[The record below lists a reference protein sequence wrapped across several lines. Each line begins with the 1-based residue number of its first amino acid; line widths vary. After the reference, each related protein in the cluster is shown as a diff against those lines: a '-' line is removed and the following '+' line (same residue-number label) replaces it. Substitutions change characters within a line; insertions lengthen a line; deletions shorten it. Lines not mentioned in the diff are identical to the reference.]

1 MKHNGLRLAAALLL
15 AVLSSALLR
24 PLATGETVDYRVM
37 ARYPHDSQAFT
48 QGLYYEAAAGV
59 LYESVGRYGLSDVRK
74 VDLKTGQVL
83 QQKRL
88 PAQFFAEGL
97 TVWNHKIFVLTWR
110 EKLGLVLDQASLD
123 QLGTFRYDTQGWG
136 LTHDASHLIMSDGSA
151 SLSFLDPETFQVVR
165 RVVVREGNQPVAL
178 LNELEWVNGELYA
191 NIWRSTDIVV
201 INPTTGQV
209 KRRLSLS
216 GLVAEQRG
224 RDVLNGIA
232 YDPQQRLWFVTGK
245 LWSALYAVEWRYAS
259 EIH

>member
-1 MKHNGLRLAAALLL
+1 MSRYGLKLAVALLL
-15 AVLSSALLR
+15 A
-24 PLATGETVDYRVM
+24 LASRLAAVGETVDYRVV
-37 ARYPHDSQAFT
+37 ARYAHDPQAFT
-48 QGLYYEAAAGV
+48 QGLYYEVATGI

-74 VDLKTGQVL
+74 VELKTGNIL

-97 TVWNHKIFVLTWR
+97 TVWNHKIFLLTWR
-110 EKLGLVLDQASLD
+110 EKLGLVLDQASLE

-136 LTHDASHLIMSDGSA
+136 LTHDATHLIMSDGSA
-151 SLSFLDPETFQVVR
+151 SLSFLDPETF
-165 RVVVREGNQPVAL
+165 RVVQRLEVREGNQPVAL

-191 NIWRSTDIVV
+191 NIWRSADIVV

-209 KRRLSLS
+209 KRRLSLQ

-232 YDPQQRLWFVTGK
+232 YDPQQQLWFITGK
-245 LWSALYAVEWRYAS
+245 LWPMLYAVEWLSYAK
-259 EIH
+259 